1 MEHSIYIL
9 YCFDN
14 DKYHYLLDR
23 YTKES
28 IIQNYNEL
36 SKQHLFLYYDLVK
49 FSEDELNQKDI
60 IRCCLNYIDKLN
72 NKLK

>member
-1 MEHSIYIL
+1 MNSTLALETSIYIL

-28 IIQNYNEL
+28 IIQNYNKL

-49 FSEDELNQKDI
+49 
-60 IRCCLNYIDKLN
+60 
-72 NKLK
+72 LKN